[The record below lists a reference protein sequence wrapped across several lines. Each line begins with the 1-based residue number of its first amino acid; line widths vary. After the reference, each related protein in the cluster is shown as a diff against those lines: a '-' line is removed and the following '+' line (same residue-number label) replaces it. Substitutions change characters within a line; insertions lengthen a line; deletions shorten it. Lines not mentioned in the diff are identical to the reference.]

1 MNVYTVM
8 MLPGDTT
15 KTEIWKKYVDSFD
28 PSLCQVS
35 NDYGIS
41 IYCILL
47 L

>member
-1 MNVYTVM
+1 MSEYTVM

-35 NDYGIS
+35 NHYGIS
-41 IYCILL
+41 IYYILL